1 LFPVTYTVKTPPSIE
16 QEKAKISNGSKHSSS
31 LSSKNM
37 QSIVKR
43 SLNNPVLKS
52 KSIEEWNSEQ
62 VAIWLTEVGF
72 DSNLADIFKD
82 QEITGDILLELT
94 ADSLKELQID
104 TFGKRFKI
112 QNAITA
118 LKNES
123 KVSPVKR
130 SKKKKRLMYVLL
142 VHDGITSDITIIR
155 L

>member
-1 LFPVTYTVKTPPSIE
+1 
-16 QEKAKISNGSKHSSS
+16 
-31 LSSKNM
+31 M
-37 QSIVKR
+37 KR

-52 KSIEEWNSEQ
+52 KLIEEWNSEQ

-142 VHDGITSDITIIR
+142 VHNGITSDITIIR